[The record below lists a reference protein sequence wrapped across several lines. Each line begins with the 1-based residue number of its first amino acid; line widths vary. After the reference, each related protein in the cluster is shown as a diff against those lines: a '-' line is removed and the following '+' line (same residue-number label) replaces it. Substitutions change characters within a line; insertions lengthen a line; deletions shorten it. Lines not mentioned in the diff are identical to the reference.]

1 MNIERPQVRTLRE
14 MQSVIF
20 DKAWLRTADLDQ
32 PLYLMYRDGVLPQ
45 DRQIAQQLQVRY
57 DITVLLPVRLGR
69 EFNKTKG
76 HYHSEY
82 KPGLGYPELYQVLE
96 GHAHVLLQK
105 RDGERITDV
114 VLVIAHEG
122 EIVLVPPNYGHITIN
137 PTEQTL
143 KMANWV
149 STKVESFYEPFEQMG
164 GGAYFELVT
173 SPFPLRLRRGL
184 GRGERARVR
193 LVPNAR
199 YGALPPVRVERAREY
214 PQLGLR
220 HGRPIYELIKN
231 PEILRFLSFPDLLP
245 PTWGKERHQ

>member
-1 MNIERPQVRTLRE
+1 MACSLKTDR
-14 MQSVIF
+14 
-20 DKAWLRTADLDQ
+20 
-32 PLYLMYRDGVLPQ
+32 LPNSF
-45 DRQIAQQLQVRY
+45 RVRY

-149 STKVESFYEPFEQMG
+149 STKVESLYEPFEQMG
-164 GGAYFELVT
+164 GGAYFELVG
-173 SPFPLRLRRGL
+173 S
-184 GRGERARVR
+184 E
-193 LVPNAR
+193 LVPNVR

-231 PEILRFLSFPDLLP
+231 PEILRFLSFPDLASFA
-245 PTWGKERHQ
+245 

>member
-82 KPGLGYPELYQVLE
+82 KPGLG
-96 GHAHVLLQK
+96 
-105 RDGERITDV
+105 
-114 VLVIAHEG
+114 
-122 EIVLVPPNYGHITIN
+122 NYGHITIN

-149 STKVESFYEPFEQMG
+149 STKVESLYEPFEQMG
-164 GGAYFELVT
+164 GGAYFELVG
-173 SPFPLRLRRGL
+173 S
-184 GRGERARVR
+184 E
-193 LVPNAR
+193 LVPNVR
-199 YGALPPVRVERAREY
+199 YGALPPMRVERAREY

-231 PEILRFLSFPDLLP
+231 PEILRFLSFPDLASFA
-245 PTWGKERHQ
+245 